1 MLEQLQDPRVP
12 LVASK
17 ALVVA
22 IIMVKLQVDNRLP
35 STSSSWIFAGI
46 W

>member
-12 LVASK
+12 LAASK

-22 IIMVKLQVDNRLP
+22 IIMVKLQVDNQLP
-35 STSSSWIFAGI
+35 STSSSWTFAGI
-46 W
+46 

>member
-1 MLEQLQDPRVP
+1 MPQV
-12 LVASK
+12 VSK
-17 ALVVA
+17 ELVVV
-22 IIMVKLQVDNRLP
+22 IILAQLQVDNRLP